1 MQVSA
6 KVRGVSDLGVVV
18 IGGCELSEAWKS
30 GPL

>member
-6 KVRGVSDLGVVV
+6 KVRGVSDLGV